1 MFCFIGKGTAYLL
14 RDSVVVVPQQEG
26 AGADSVFRKR
36 DYVYLFV
43 VVGAVCDFFIQLMQR
58 QETSLSLSVT
68 YALHERKKDGDA
80 WSQSSVGLLE
90 AACGGPCPQ
99 RQGASRSSKR
109 RGAGVVFRHCTQH
122 KLSSLKCALTNC
134 ALSLVLCTVVALV
147 CTPTVRSHLYW
158 VLILLLFVYSL
169 CAFTVTAYSFSS
181 SKYTLTDCAPLLYCT
196 LMRFLYVY
204 SHQAALSTD

>member
-1 MFCFIGKGTAYLL
+1 M
-14 RDSVVVVPQQEG
+14 VVVPKQEG

-43 VVGAVCDFFIQLMQR
+43 VVGAVCDFFIQLIQR

-68 YALHERKKDGDA
+68 YALHEREKDGDA

-122 KLSSLKCALTNC
+122 KFSSSKCALTNC
-134 ALSLVLCTVVALV
+134 ALL
-147 CTPTVRSHLYW
+147 
-158 VLILLLFVYSL
+158 LIL
-169 CAFTVTAYSFSS
+169 SS
-181 SKYTLTDCAPLLYCT
+181 YFALIRVQPVRFCCYCILT
-196 LMRFLYVY
+196 
-204 SHQAALSTD
+204 